1 MVPSSIEPIPC
12 QSNHY
17 VNLLGAKEKAH
28 ETKMHISHIFFFL
41 AITFSLSVTN
51 CITKPTPT
59 PVHSQAS
66 TQTSPSIASATPAQT
81 LSIDTIQ
88 GSLRNQISNLEDK
101 MPRAN
106 TERYRVPTDQE
117 QTAFAEL
124 ASSLEAEDL
133 IKSAQLAAE
142 NYYTLSYY
150 VDRGDEN
157 AMSYLLR
164 EMKPIQKGWG
174 LYAFRADS
182 TSNII
187 IEAPHPRY
195 DRRTSSVALDIYRAL
210 DARAL
215 LIAGA
220 HRNAN
225 SDGSADM
232 AHVTES
238 IFQSVH
244 VALSQ
249 EMQAESEEVIILQIH
264 GFHTSKHAGYPRA
277 VFGFGAKI
285 QPAELALA
293 QRLEAAL
300 AEQEIN
306 VGLCTGDVWQDLC
319 GTTNVQASTTDGVV
333 FIHIEL
339 DEKMRKRDDALI
351 TALLQVFG
359 K

>member
-1 MVPSSIEPIPC
+1 
-12 QSNHY
+12 
-17 VNLLGAKEKAH
+17 
-28 ETKMHISHIFFFL
+28 MHISHLFFFL
-41 AITFSLSVTN
+41 TITLSLSATN
-51 CITKPTPT
+51 CVAKPTPT
-59 PVHSQAS
+59 PVQSQTS
-66 TQTSPSIASATPAQT
+66 TQPSPSIASAMPAQT
-81 LSIDTIQ
+81 LAIDTIK

-101 MPRAN
+101 MPRADS
-106 TERYRVPTDQE
+106 ERYLVPTDQE
-117 QTAFAEL
+117 QTAFADL
-124 ASSLEAEDL
+124 VSSLEAEDL

-142 NYYTLSYY
+142 NRYTLNYY

-174 LYAFRADS
+174 LYAFRANS

-195 DRRTSSVALDIYRAL
+195 DRRTPSVALDIYRAL

-225 SDGSADM
+225 ADGSADM
-232 AHVTES
+232 SHVKKS

-249 EMQAESEEVIILQIH
+249 EVEAASEEVIILQIH
-264 GFHTSKHAGYPRA
+264 GFHTSKHAGYPQA

-285 QPAELALA
+285 QPKELTLA
-293 QRLEAAL
+293 QKLEAAL
-300 AEQEIN
+300 AKQGIN

-319 GTTNVQASTTDGVV
+319 GTTNAQASTTSGVV

-339 DEKMRKRDDALI
+339 DENMRKRDDALI
-351 TALLQVFG
+351 KALVEVFG

>member
-1 MVPSSIEPIPC
+1 M
-12 QSNHY
+12 
-17 VNLLGAKEKAH
+17 
-28 ETKMHISHIFFFL
+28 
-41 AITFSLSVTN
+41 SLSVTS
-51 CITKPTPT
+51 CVTEPTLT
-59 PVHSQAS
+59 PVQSQTS
-66 TQTSPSIASATPAQT
+66 TQPSPPIASATPAQT
-81 LSIDTIQ
+81 LTIDTIK
-88 GSLRNQISNLEDK
+88 GSFRNQISNLEDK
-101 MPRAN
+101 MPRADS
-106 TERYRVPTDQE
+106 ERYLVPTEQE
-117 QTAFAEL
+117 QTAFADL
-124 ASSLEAEDL
+124 VSSLEAEDL
-133 IKSAQLAAE
+133 IRAAHLAAE
-142 NYYTLSYY
+142 NYYTLNYY
-150 VDRGDEN
+150 IDRGDEN

-164 EMKPIQKGWG
+164 EMRPIQKGWG

-195 DRRTSSVALDIYRAL
+195 DRRTPSVALDIYRAL

-225 SDGSADM
+225 ADGSADM
-232 AHVTES
+232 SHVTDS

-249 EMQAESEEVIILQIH
+249 EVQAVSEEVIILQIH
-264 GFHTSKHAGYPRA
+264 GFHTSKHAGYPQA

-293 QRLEAAL
+293 EKLEAAL
-300 AEQEIN
+300 AEQGIN

-319 GTTNVQASTTDGVV
+319 GTRNAQASATSGVV

-339 DEKMRKRDDALI
+339 DEKMRRKDDALI
-351 TALLQVFG
+351 KALVQVFG